1 MSDFVIPNENLSP
14 PSPAGYGAASAAID
28 EATKAVLDPIAK
40 AGQYLHKV
48 AQDAAFVN
56 MQADLLHAKEGAN
69 AKAIDLVQQGP
80 GKGFDFITS
89 EGIDD
94 NGQPAPM
101 RTIKLNPDFQTY
113 LDQQQQALADKYKAF
128 PDVAKYAMESFTAT
142 AVEAHKAA
150 YQEATKDALAEG
162 RAGVA
167 RARQYAIDD
176 AIKTGKTTL
185 LDAFGDNPT
194 HKAFEGDAEFA
205 NNQDKAYAAASL
217 GMFSKSLLDS
227 VQNQGK
233 DAAIAQLAQ
242 QTGIDENDR
251 NQLKGQIEAVDAGEQ
266 AQWNQKVIDGAVKA
280 HDEGGMIYSQALD
293 QLVSQ
298 VPGFRQDATMKAA
311 TSYLDAKDKINNT
324 VMRNSVDKYNQD
336 GASWEDT
343 LKWFSAK
350 EQNFAANGDYQQEYA
365 YIQARIKDEKEPPK
379 GPLANRV
386 PPDLMLL
393 DSQPSSEKIDKG
405 AVFRQAFKSGKI
417 DGEELDYL
425 LRNRKDD
432 DPTLHDAM
440 GIIHT
445 WASPNP
451 VTGATLIPPEQGVAA
466 NMMLN
471 DWYRK
476 RAAQG
481 KTPDLQEIYGAVD
494 HIKGVFT
501 DKLLNQEVGQLFSTK
516 GVLNQVL
523 FGSQDRGAMND
534 LQGKIQR
541 GETAEM
547 SQTEGFQPTMKRYQ
561 DFLQKD
567 LADAV
572 KGAKVTSVKAPE
584 KENGQTYLHTQGG
597 GVYTYMLDANGKG
610 VWKGTTEDAA
620 KKFPDPAS
628 WPVVAKR

>member
-1 MSDFVIPNENLSP
+1 
-14 PSPAGYGAASAAID
+14 
-28 EATKAVLDPIAK
+28 
-40 AGQYLHKV
+40 
-48 AQDAAFVN
+48 
-56 MQADLLHAKEGAN
+56 
-69 AKAIDLVQQGP
+69 
-80 GKGFDFITS
+80 
-89 EGIDD
+89 
-94 NGQPAPM
+94 M
-101 RTIKLNPDFQTY
+101 R
-113 LDQQQQALADKYKAF
+113 
-128 PDVAKYAMESFTAT
+128 
-142 AVEAHKAA
+142 
-150 YQEATKDALAEG
+150 
-162 RAGVA
+162 
-167 RARQYAIDD
+167 
-176 AIKTGKTTL
+176 
-185 LDAFGDNPT
+185 
-194 HKAFEGDAEFA
+194 
-205 NNQDKAYAAASL
+205 
-217 GMFSKSLLDS
+217 SKSLLDS

-242 QTGIDENDR
+242 QTGIDEKDR

-343 LKWFSAK
+343 LKWFSSK
-350 EQNFAANGDYQQEYA
+350 EQKFASNTEYQQEYA
-365 YIQARIKDEKEPPK
+365 YIEARIKDEKEPPK
-379 GPLANRV
+379 GPIANRI

-405 AVFRQAFKSGKI
+405 AVFREAFKSGKI

-425 LRNRKDD
+425 LRNRRDD

-440 GIIHT
+440 ALIHT

-451 VTGATLIPPEQGVAA
+451 KTGDPGLIPPEQGVAA

-547 SQTEGFQPTMKRYQ
+547 AQTEGFQPTMKRYQ
-561 DFLQKD
+561 EFLQKD